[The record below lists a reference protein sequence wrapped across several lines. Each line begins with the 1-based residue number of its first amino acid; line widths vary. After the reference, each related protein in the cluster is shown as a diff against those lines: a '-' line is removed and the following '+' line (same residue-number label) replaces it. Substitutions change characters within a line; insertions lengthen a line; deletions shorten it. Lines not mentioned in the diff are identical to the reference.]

1 MLEPV
6 PPSGTFLPT
15 CLLINCTC
23 SWSLRARCLQSIS
36 STEGARGSR
45 GQGSEVFGQL
55 PPYTVFP
62 PKVGSLGDL
71 FPEHRGREYLFLA
84 GGGTAG
90 LGFAMLDAWPSG
102 AGDQGVLGPGHGGS
116 GPGCQNQEG
125 AVTQRPGTETAQE
138 LPGASL
144 RCLFNGGPAW

>member
-1 MLEPV
+1 MGSFGLYCIAE
-6 PPSGTFLPT
+6 
-15 CLLINCTC
+15 
-23 SWSLRARCLQSIS
+23 SLTTGCR
-36 STEGARGSR
+36 GAEKLR
-45 GQGSEVFGQL
+45 
-55 PPYTVFP
+55 
-62 PKVGSLGDL
+62 
-71 FPEHRGREYLFLA
+71 LFLA

-102 AGDQGVLGPGHGGS
+102 AGDQGVLGPGHGES

-144 RCLFNGGPAW
+144 RCLFSGGPAW